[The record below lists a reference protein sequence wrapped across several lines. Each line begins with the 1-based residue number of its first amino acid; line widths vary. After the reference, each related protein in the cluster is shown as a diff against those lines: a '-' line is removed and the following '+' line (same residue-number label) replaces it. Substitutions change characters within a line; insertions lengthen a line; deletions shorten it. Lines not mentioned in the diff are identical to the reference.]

1 MPSTVYILR
10 FLSLKRLVWWHD
22 RLRFVIF
29 QKCCIIFLLFASLA
43 MAAPQGARIDVAHI
57 RIVFDHF
64 LHSRVIAK
72 FDAKEIPIG
81 DFAPSEF
88 ITVNG
93 KEVRDFT
100 WSEEIWSGMGA
111 HYLQK
116 ISGTTA
122 SLKKTVVVDRAEYS
136 RMAIIQVQYT
146 NTGTRDLH
154 ITSWTNNAY
163 SISGKAFWSYQSGSY
178 EKRPDWVLPLKPGFH
193 QENFMGMNASDYGGG
208 TPVSDVWRRDV
219 GIAVGHLEMSPKLVS
234 LPVAMPDAD
243 HATLAV
249 TYKKDQ
255 ILKPGETLKTFP
267 TFVVVHQGDY
277 FQALVDYS
285 HTMQQNGVKFIP
297 APDSAFQPIWC
308 AWGFERHFKPS
319 QIINALPT
327 VKKVGFN
334 WVGVDY
340 GWETA
345 DGDWA
350 LAPDKFPHGD
360 ADMKA
365 LVDKIH
371 AEGFRAQLW
380 WLPLGTR
387 PEAEL
392 ARKHPEL
399 LLLNADGSKEKI
411 SFFDDYYLCPA
422 VPEVVEYYR
431 KLVVK
436 IIRDWGYDGLKLDG
450 MHMNGAPPCYNPA
463 HHHARPEDSVEAM
476 PQFFKMIY
484 DTARSIKPDV
494 LVEWCPCGTA
504 ANFFTL
510 PYINMSVASDPA
522 SSFQVRSKAKT
533 LKALHGDAT
542 AYFGDHVELST
553 GHDDFASTIG
563 VGGVVGSEFTWPPG
577 AAGRNRDDLTPAKE
591 QIWTK
596 WVAIY
601 KDKMLSRGEYLGGLY
616 DIGFDHPEAHAIR
629 KSGAMY
635 YAFYAPD
642 WTGKV
647 ELRGLE
653 NRAYRVTDYE
663 NGKDLGTVRGP
674 VAPLEVSFHKH
685 LLLEA
690 KPASE

>member
-1 MPSTVYILR
+1 M
-10 FLSLKRLVWWHD
+10 
-22 RLRFVIF
+22 
-29 QKCCIIFLLFASLA
+29 
-43 MAAPQGARIDVAHI
+43 
-57 RIVFDHF
+57 
-64 LHSRVIAK
+64 HSRVIAK
-72 FDAKEIPIG
+72 FNGKEIPIG
-81 DFAPSEF
+81 DFTPSEF
-88 ITVNG
+88 ITVDG
-93 KEVRDFT
+93 KEVKDFT
-100 WSEEIWSGMGA
+100 LTNQALEQMGIQTVSVFIGA
-111 HYLQK
+111 ASSLTKQVAV
-116 ISGTTA
+116 TTP
-122 SLKKTVVVDRAEYS
+122 SPDMLVFDVG
-136 RMAIIQVQYT
+136 YT
-146 NTGTRDLH
+146 NTGTHDLH

-178 EKRPDWVLPLKPGFH
+178 EKRPDWVIPLKPGFH

-208 TPVSDVWRRDV
+208 TPVSDVWRRGV
-219 GIAVGHLEMSPKLVS
+219 GIGVGHLEMSPKLVS

-255 ILKPGETLKTFP
+255 ILKPGETLKTFR

-277 FQALVDYS
+277 FQALQDYS
-285 HTMQQNGVKFIP
+285 HAMQQNGVKFNP
-297 APDSAFQPIWC
+297 APESAFQPIWC
-308 AWGFERHFKPS
+308 AWGFERHFKVN

-327 VKKVGFN
+327 VKKVGFD

-340 GWETA
+340 GWETV

-350 LAPDKFPHGD
+350 LAPDKFPNGD

-387 PEAEL
+387 LEAEL
-392 ARKHPEL
+392 ARKHPEWM
-399 LLLNADGSKEKI
+399 LLNANGSKEKI
-411 SFFDDYYLCPA
+411 SFFNDYYLCPA

-436 IIRDWGYDGLKLDG
+436 IIQDWGYDGLKLDG

-463 HHHARPEDSVEAM
+463 HHHAVPEDSVEAM

-510 PYINMSVASDPA
+510 PYINMSVASDPE

-563 VGGVVGSEFTWPPG
+563 VGGVVGSEFTWPPNS
-577 AAGRNRDDLTPAKE
+577 AGRNRDDLTPAKE

-616 DIGFDHPEAHAIR
+616 DIGFDRPEAHAIR
-629 KSGAMY
+629 KPAGMY

-642 WTGKV
+642 WSGKV

-653 NRAYRVTDYE
+653 NRSYRVTDYE
-663 NGKDLGTVRGP
+663 NGTDLGNVRGP
-674 VAPLEVSFHKH
+674 VAPLEVSFHRH

-690 KPASE
+690 KPPSE

>member
-1 MPSTVYILR
+1 MRLPKTFAFVLLSTPLSFSAEPSGEIDGKN
-10 FLSLKRLVWWHD
+10 F
-22 RLRFVIF
+22 
-29 QKCCIIFLLFASLA
+29 
-43 MAAPQGARIDVAHI
+43 RIE
-57 RIVFDHF
+57 FDKSM
-64 LHSRVIAK
+64 HSRVVAK
-72 FDAKEIPIG
+72 FAGNEIPIG

-88 ITVNG
+88 LIVNG
-93 KEVRDFT
+93 KPVLDFAFG
-100 WSEEIWSGMGA
+100 EAMYEAMGIRRA
-111 HYLQK
+111 RL
-116 ISGTTA
+116 SGTA
-122 SLKKTVVVDRAEYS
+122 PSLKKTIFVDWSEFDPRI
-136 RMAIIQVQYT
+136 AIFQVEYT
-146 NTGTRDLH
+146 NTGPRDLH
-154 ITSWTNNAY
+154 ISSWTNNAY

-178 EKRPDWVLPLKPGFH
+178 EKRPDWVVPLKPGFH
-193 QENFMGMNASDYGGG
+193 QDNFMGMNASDYGGG

-234 LPVAMPDAD
+234 VPVAMPDAE

-255 ILKPGETLKTFP
+255 VLKPGETLKTFR

-285 HTMQQNGVKFIP
+285 HAMQQNGVKFNP
-297 APDSAFQPIWC
+297 APESAFQPIWC
-308 AWGFERHFKPS
+308 AWGFERHFKVS

-327 VKKVGFN
+327 VKRVGFN

-340 GWETA
+340 GWETV

-360 ADMKA
+360 ADMKS

-392 ARKHPEL
+392 ARKHPEF
-399 LLLNADGSKEKI
+399 LLLNANGSKEKI

-463 HHHARPEDSVEAM
+463 HHHTRPEDSVEAM
-476 PQFFKMIY
+476 PLFFKMIY

-510 PYINMSVASDPA
+510 PYINMSVASDPE

-563 VGGVVGSEFTWPPG
+563 VGGVVGSEFTWPPNS
-577 AAGRNRDDLTPAKE
+577 AGRNRDDLTPAKE

-616 DIGFDHPEAHAIR
+616 DIGFDRPEAHAIR
-629 KSGAMY
+629 KPGAMY

-647 ELRGLE
+647 ELRGLD

-674 VAPLEVSFHKH
+674 TALLDISFHKH